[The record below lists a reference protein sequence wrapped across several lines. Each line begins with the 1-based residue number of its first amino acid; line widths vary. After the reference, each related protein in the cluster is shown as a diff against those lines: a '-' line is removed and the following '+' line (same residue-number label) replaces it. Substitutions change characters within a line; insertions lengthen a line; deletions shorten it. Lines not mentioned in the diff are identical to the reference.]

1 MSLAWQPGMLGGEL
15 CSSFCMP
22 AGLLQRAEEISL
34 DKVGCASVR
43 VHLAPQAS
51 TAWRS

>member
-1 MSLAWQPGMLGGEL
+1 MAEALKPGMLGGDL

-22 AGLLQRAEEISL
+22 AGLLQRAEEMSL